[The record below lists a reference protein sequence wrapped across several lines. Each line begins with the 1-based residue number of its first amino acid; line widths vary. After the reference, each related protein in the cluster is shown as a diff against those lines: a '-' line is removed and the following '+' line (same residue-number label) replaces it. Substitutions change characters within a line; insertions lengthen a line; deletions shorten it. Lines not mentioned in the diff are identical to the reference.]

1 MKLKKAFG
9 VRRIAKIVSV
19 AGLVGAG
26 AFLSAAAASTYDVAA
41 DAQAKALTSWHET
54 MRHLAPPTAGCF
66 HASYPSVI
74 WEKAGCATTSYRSEP
89 HVKFSTAE
97 TVGNGNDYAAAT
109 ANLTSSATGSF
120 PVVTGVTSETDGT
133 TANSYTLQLNT
144 NLANGSPACASY
156 GYSSCQVWEQYIY
169 SSSYVGGVA
178 QVFIQNWMFIPKGA
192 RCPRSGGWTSYKT
205 SSYNGCYKNSAAV
218 NSVLVPASQLA
229 NLKLA
234 GVASANG
241 NDTVTFTND
250 ATAYA
255 VSEPDSTLAIAD
267 VWKQSEF
274 NIVGN
279 GGGSAATFNTGSSVT
294 VNLQVNDGSTN
305 APSCLANA
313 GSTGET
319 NNLNLGAC
327 SATGGSSPYIQ
338 FTESN

>member
-1 MKLKKAFG
+1 MQSKNTFG
-9 VRRIAKIVSV
+9 LRRIAKLVSI
-19 AGLVGAG
+19 AGLLGAG
-26 AFLSAAAASTYDVAA
+26 SFLCAASASTSDVTA
-41 DAQAKALTSWHET
+41 DAQNQALKSWHET
-54 MRHLAPPTAGCF
+54 MRQMAPPTAGCF

-74 WEKAGCATTSYRSEP
+74 WEKVACGTTSYRSEP

-109 ANLTSSATGSF
+109 ANLTTSATGSF

-234 GVASANG
+234 GVASASG
-241 NDTVTFTND
+241 NDTVTFTNGT
-250 ATAYA
+250 TAYA
-255 VSEPDSTLAIAD
+255 VSEPDTTLGIAH
-267 VWKQSEF
+267 VWNQSEF

-279 GGGSAATFNTGSSVT
+279 GGGSAATFNSGSSVT

-305 APSCLANA
+305 APSCLAND
-313 GSTGET
+313 GTTGET
-319 NNLNLGAC
+319 NNLNLGPC
-327 SATGGSSPYIQ
+327 STAGGSSPYIQ

>member
-1 MKLKKAFG
+1 MQSKNTFG
-9 VRRIAKIVSV
+9 IRRTAKIVSV
-19 AGLVGAG
+19 AALLGA
-26 AFLSAAAASTYDVAA
+26 ASFLPAAASTADIAA
-41 DAQAKALTSWHET
+41 DAQAQALKTWHET
-54 MRHLAPPTAGCF
+54 MRQMAPPTTGCF
-66 HASYPSVI
+66 QASYPSVI
-74 WEKAGCATTSYRSEP
+74 WERARCEATSYRSNP
-89 HVKFSTAE
+89 HVKLSTAE

-109 ANLTSSATGSF
+109 SNLTGSATGSF

-144 NLANGSPACASY
+144 NLANASPACGSY
-156 GYSSCQVWEQYIY
+156 GYSSCQVWEQFIY

-178 QVFIQNWMFIPKGA
+178 QVFMQNWMFIPRKA

-205 SSYNGCYKNSAAV
+205 SSYNGCYKNSNAV
-218 NSVLVPASQLA
+218 NTSMVPATQLA

-234 GVASANG
+234 GAVTANG
-241 NDTVTFTND
+241 NDTVTFTNGT
-250 ATAYA
+250 TAYA
-255 VSEPDSTLAIAD
+255 VSEPDTTLGIAY
-267 VWKQSEF
+267 VWNQSEF

-279 GGGSAATFNTGSSVT
+279 GGGSAATFNSGSSVT

-319 NNLNLGAC
+319 NNLNLGPC
-327 SATGGSSPYIQ
+327 SAAGGTSPYIQ